1 MEDPQW
7 ELAVLATVNGF
18 YQKLLRDYL
27 EGEIPVPIGLDT
39 ESLTLPERDLNQ
51 TLATMR
57 RWLALLDMAISPAI
71 LRRGL
76 TPDTDPEIAEVLLR
90 YFAHKKLAS
99 AADRDKADLI
109 ATFLYRYP
117 RVAGQWQ
124 GRSSDGEAVL
134 PTPPFEIALTE
145 ILTDSEARPLA
156 ENEIQLLT
164 ELEGLAEEA
173 DQVRDF
179 DALIDAGII
188 QRARKLKQALG
199 ASFYHPGVL
208 ATIAP
213 YNAAFGKKFDLLF
226 RAAATQVRNSAEAI
240 RKQGGEIVG
249 QVDGSEIT
257 VELVAAMDMRDMLQA
272 DYEIALERMRHV
284 SLLKKSLDRKSP
296 GAHWSGGAAAA
307 PAMAPDHHSR
317 PALRAPISVLAMN
330 VHPAS
335 EEEKVKSVEGF
346 IRAFVRAANP
356 RLREMVPMRF
366 FNLPLTRS
374 EVDAY
379 TADYA
384 EEDSFRG
391 DYARTLM
398 HVVGLVARM
407 MTEIE
412 EIKRKGSTHL
422 RKTHTQSLTA
432 LLEASKIANDNA
444 CPLLTVAQQR
454 GLADKVRALVSSLQ
468 KLRQNSAL
476 VRKTLTELS

>member
-1 MEDPQW
+1 
-7 ELAVLATVNGF
+7 
-18 YQKLLRDYL
+18 
-27 EGEIPVPIGLDT
+27 
-39 ESLTLPERDLNQ
+39 
-51 TLATMR
+51 
-57 RWLALLDMAISPAI
+57 MAISPAM
-71 LRRGL
+71 LRRAL

-90 YFAHKKLAS
+90 YFAHKKLPS
-99 AADRDKADLI
+99 AADRDRCDLI
-109 ATFLYRYP
+109 ASFLYRYP

-124 GRSSDGEAVL
+124 ARVTDGEAVL

-156 ENEIQLLT
+156 EEEIQLLG
-164 ELEGLAEEA
+164 ELEGLGEEA

-179 DALIDAGII
+179 DALLDAGIV
-188 QRARKLKQALG
+188 QRARKIKQALG
-199 ASFYHPGVL
+199 PSFYHPGVL
-208 ATIAP
+208 ATVAP
-213 YNAAFGKKFDLLF
+213 YNTAFGKKFDLLF

-249 QVDGSEIT
+249 QVDGSEVT

-284 SLLKKSLDRKSP
+284 SLLKKSLDRKP
-296 GAHWSGGAAAA
+296 AGAHWSGGAGAA
-307 PAMAPDHHSR
+307 PAMAPDHRFRSD
-317 PALRAPISVLAMN
+317 ARAPISVAHALSAR
-330 VHPAS
+330 PAS
-335 EEEKVKSVEGF
+335 EEEKIKSVEGF

-379 TADYA
+379 IAEYV

-398 HVVGLVARM
+398 RVVALVARM
-407 MTEIE
+407 MTEVE

-422 RKTHTQSLTA
+422 RKTHTQSLAA
-432 LLEASKIANDNA
+432 LLESAKATNDNA

-454 GLADKVRALVSSLQ
+454 GLAEKVRALVSSLQ

-476 VRKTLTELS
+476 VRKTLSELN